1 MSKDF
6 TRTVVDFEDAVKEIH
21 RELTERGSWIDT
33 LPTNVGETI
42 ISMIGGSVAASQHL
56 GIMSMRNAFLSTAVR
71 DSSIY
76 AIVRQQGTHISRRIS
91 ASTTV
96 RLKNSYQ
103 EALFIP
109 MYSSFDIGGV
119 KYYNSTQ
126 LVFTAGQEMDIE
138 LTQGEVKTQLYD
150 LDTVAPDFLEFFLNQ
165 PDFVVTDDL
174 FVFTTDKVSGTTRV
188 WDKADGGL
196 FKFDGDDYVYFGST
210 TAKGDVSFIFGDGE
224 YGAKLPRNS
233 VLTVRYVV
241 SQGESANGML
251 AGVRSRS
258 IQYPQ
263 LSGQTIAPTTGGANV
278 KSSAYYKR
286 FGPLMFR
293 ARDKAISADEIR
305 AKIADYPGV
314 ADCCVL
320 GQRDIAPQDR
330 TWMNTMRI
338 CILPEQLD
346 SWGGANPNPKSASWT
361 NFCKW
366 LQPQIHAMI
375 EIDTCNPVKVMV
387 AVRVLVAVLSTA
399 DPDAIKLKCNEAIL
413 KLFQKR
419 PGILKRRLSKSDI
432 RDACK
437 IDGVDYVE
445 VESFNGEESIVLTDP
460 TSYVALQGT
469 PVINVVY
476 TERENS

>member
-91 ASTTV
+91 SSTTV

-251 AGVRSRS
+251 AGVRARS

>member
-6 TRTVVDFEDAVKEIH
+6 TRTVVDFDDAVREMH

-33 LPTNVGETI
+33 LPTSVGETI

-91 ASTTV
+91 AATTV
-96 RLKNSYQ
+96 RLKNTYQ
-103 EALFIP
+103 ESVFIP
-109 MYSSFDIGGV
+109 MYSAFDVGGR
-119 KYYNSTQ
+119 KYFNASQ
-126 LVFTAGQEMDIE
+126 LVFTAGQEMDVV

-150 LDTVAPDFLEFFLNQ
+150 LDNTPGDFVEFFLNK
-165 PDFVVTDDL
+165 PDFVVTDDIL
-174 FVFTTDKVSGTTRV
+174 VFTTDKVSGTTRV
-188 WDKADGGL
+188 WDRASGGL
-196 FKFDGDDYVYFGST
+196 FKYDGDDYVYFEST
-210 TAKGDVSFIFGDGE
+210 TSRGDVSFIFGDNE
-224 YGAKLPRNS
+224 FGAKLPRNS
-233 VLTVRYVV
+233 VLTARYVV
-241 SQGESANGML
+241 SEGEIANGVL
-251 AGVRSRS
+251 AGVRSRA
-258 IQYPQ
+258 INYPQ
-263 LSGQTIAPTTGGANV
+263 LSGQSIEATGGGGNV
-278 KSSAYYKR
+278 KSSAYYKT

-293 ARDKAISADEIR
+293 ARDKAISATEIR

-314 ADCCVL
+314 ADCAVL

-346 SWGGANPNPKSASWT
+346 SWGGANPNPKSGSWT
-361 NFCKW
+361 NFVNW
-366 LQPQIHAMI
+366 LQPQIHTLI
-375 EIDTCNPVKVMV
+375 EIDTCNPVKVLV
-387 AVRVLVAVLSTA
+387 DVRVLVAVFKGA
-399 DPDAIKLKCNEAIL
+399 DPDTIKLKVNEAIL

-419 PGILKRRLSKSDI
+419 PGVLKRRLSKSDI
-432 RDACK
+432 RDACRVE
-437 IDGVDYVE
+437 GVDYVE

-460 TSYVALQGT
+460 TSYVALRGM
-469 PVINVVY
+469 PVVNVVY

>member
-6 TRTVVDFEDAVKEIH
+6 SRIVVDFDDAVKEMH

-76 AIVRQQGTHISRRIS
+76 AIVRQQGTYISRRIS

-96 RLKNSYQ
+96 RLKNAYPQ
-103 EALFIP
+103 AMFVP
-109 MYSSFDIGGV
+109 QYSAFDIGGI
-119 KYYNSTQ
+119 KYYNPTQ
-126 LVFTAGQEMDIE
+126 LVFTAGQEMDVE

-150 LDTVAPDFLEFFLNQ
+150 LDSTPVDFLEFFLGQ
-165 PDFVVTDDL
+165 PDFVVTADL
-174 FVFTTDKVSGTTRV
+174 LLFTTDKVSGTTRV
-188 WDKADGGL
+188 WDRADGGL
-196 FKFDGDDYVYFGST
+196 FKYDGDDFVYFEST

-224 YGAKLPRNS
+224 YGARLPRNS
-233 VLTVRYVV
+233 VLTARYVV
-241 SQGESANGML
+241 SQGETANGMQS
-251 AGVRSRS
+251 GVRSRS
-258 IQYPQ
+258 IQYP
-263 LSGQTIAPTTGGANV
+263 LLAGQTVAPTLGGGNV
-278 KSSAYYKR
+278 KSSSYYKT

-293 ARDKAISADEIR
+293 AREKAISATEIR
-305 AKIADYPGV
+305 AKIVDYPGV
-314 ADCCVL
+314 ADCVVL

-330 TWMNTMRI
+330 TWMNTMRV

-346 SWGGANPNPKSASWT
+346 SWGGANPNPKSGSWT
-361 NFCKW
+361 NFVNW
-366 LQPQIHAMI
+366 LQPQIHSMI
-375 EIDTCNPVKVMV
+375 EIETCNAVKVLV
-387 AVRVLVAVLSTA
+387 DVRVLVAVLSTA
-399 DPDAIKLKCNEAIL
+399 DPEAIKLKCNEAIL

-419 PGILKRRLSKSDI
+419 AGILKRRLSKSDI

-437 IDGVDYVE
+437 MDGVDYVE

-460 TSYVALQGT
+460 TSYVALSGVPT
-469 PVINVVY
+469 INVVY
-476 TERENS
+476 TERENT